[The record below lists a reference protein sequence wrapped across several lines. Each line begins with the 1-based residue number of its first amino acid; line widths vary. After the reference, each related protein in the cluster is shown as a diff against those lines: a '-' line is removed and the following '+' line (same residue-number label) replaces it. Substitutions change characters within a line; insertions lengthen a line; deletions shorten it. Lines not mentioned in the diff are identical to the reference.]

1 MFTKMSIVLVPLKT
15 EGVIKEITVLITL
28 MQIL

>member
-1 MFTKMSIVLVPLKT
+1 MFTKMNIVLVPLKT
-15 EGVIKEITVLITL
+15 EGAIKEITVLITL

>member
-1 MFTKMSIVLVPLKT
+1 MFTKMNIVLVLLKT